1 MTSGEIGGMHPK
13 EAPTAEAGERRVFVA
28 RDPDFE
34 RRVRDSFA
42 RQGFL
47 MHCGAVVE
55 RVAPGHVDVSVGR
68 TAALTQQH
76 GLFHGGLIATLA
88 DTAAGYAALSLM
100 RPDAGVLSVEFKLN
114 FIAPARG
121 ERLVARGRVLRPGRT
136 LTVCRADVETI
147 DGDRISEVATA
158 LLTMM
163 CVDGF
168 QD

>member
-1 MTSGEIGGMHPK
+1 M
-13 EAPTAEAGERRVFVA
+13 TAEAGGRTAHGERREFVA
-28 RDPDFE
+28 RDADYE

-47 MHCGAVVE
+47 AHCGATIDF
-55 RVAPGHVDVSVGR
+55 VAPGHVDVSVRR
-68 TAALTQQH
+68 TATLTQQH
-76 GLFHGGLIATLA
+76 GFFHGGLIATLA

-100 RPDAGVLSVEFKLN
+100 RPEAGVLSVEFKLN

-121 ERLVARGRVLRPGRT
+121 EQMVAHGQVIRPGRT
-136 LTVCRADVETI
+136 LTVCRADIEIV
-147 DGDRISEVATA
+147 DGDRVTEVATA

-168 QD
+168 LD

>member
-1 MTSGEIGGMHPK
+1 MSPGTGGS
-13 EAPTAEAGERRVFVA
+13 EERRDFVA

-47 MHCGAVVE
+47 GHCGATLDT
-55 RVAPGHVDVSVGR
+55 VAPGRVDLSVGR
-68 TAALTQQH
+68 AAELTQQH
-76 GLFHGGLIATLA
+76 GFFHGGLIATLA
-88 DTAAGYAALSLM
+88 DTAGGYAALSLM
-100 RPDAGVLSVEFKLN
+100 RPEAGVLSVEFKVN
-114 FIAPARG
+114 FVAPARG

-136 LTVCRADVETI
+136 LTVCRADVLTL
-147 DGDRISEVATA
+147 DGERTTEVATA

>member
-1 MTSGEIGGMHPK
+1 MSTGTVGE
-13 EAPTAEAGERRVFVA
+13 ERRDYVA

-47 MHCGAVVE
+47 THCGATLDA
-55 RVAPGHVDVSVGR
+55 VAPGRVDLSVGR
-68 TAALTQQH
+68 ADELTQQH
-76 GLFHGGLIATLA
+76 GFFHGGLIATLA
-88 DTAAGYAALSLM
+88 DTAGGYAALSLM
-100 RPDAGVLSVEFKLN
+100 RPEAGVLSVEFKVN

-136 LTVCRADVETI
+136 LTVCRADVLTL
-147 DGDRISEVATA
+147 DGERTTEVATA

>member
-1 MTSGEIGGMHPK
+1 MSGEIGRM
-13 EAPTAEAGERRVFVA
+13 EADAEAAGERRVFVA
-28 RDPDFE
+28 RDPHFE

-47 MHCGAVVE
+47 RHCGVTVDA
-55 RVAPGHVDVSVGR
+55 VAPGHVELSVGR
-68 TAALTQQH
+68 AATLTQQH
-76 GLFHGGLIATLA
+76 GFFHGGLIATLA

-121 ERLVARGRVLRPGRT
+121 ERLVARGRVIRPGRT
-136 LTVCRADVETI
+136 LTICRADIETI
-147 DGDRISEVATA
+147 DGEGASEVATA